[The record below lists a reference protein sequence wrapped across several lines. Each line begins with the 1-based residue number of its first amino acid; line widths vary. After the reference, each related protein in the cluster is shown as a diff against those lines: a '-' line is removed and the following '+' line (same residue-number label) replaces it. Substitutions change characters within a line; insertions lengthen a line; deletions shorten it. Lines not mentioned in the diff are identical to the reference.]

1 MKAFSTLAFAL
12 LAALPLGC
20 GTTGHAVQN
29 PYDAPAA
36 DAILQRAPFELGCS
50 KEQVSVSRLGDSWDF
65 GVRGCGKKAVYTTT
79 CANNFGN
86 RACYGATLR
95 SPVMADDAAPATVAP
110 AAAAPVSPP
119 AAPAAAP

>member
-1 MKAFSTLAFAL
+1 MKAFATLTFTL
-12 LAALPLGC
+12 LAVLPLGC
-20 GTTGHAVQN
+20 ATTGQPGHN

-95 SPVMADDAAPATVAP
+95 SPVMPDDAAPAPVAP
-110 AAAAPVSPP
+110 AAAAAASPP
-119 AAPAAAP
+119 PASAASP